1 MDGVLAPVTSPP
13 PAPVAVAAPAAS
25 TPGVRTCTDQ
35 WLRDGVQ
42 LPDAPS
48 FYSRITPAGA
58 WGTPTMVGLLQDA
71 GRHMRW
77 AMPSVSPF
85 AVGDL
90 SRPGGGPMSGHISHR
105 GGVDAD
111 VGIYKSGGVQAT
123 RQFLNFAPAELDLP
137 ATWELMRFMLSSGKV
152 DFILLDR
159 AHIARIKAWTLAQGH
174 LSAAEAERIFPPE
187 GSRDVWARTGIVR
200 HAAHHA
206 DHLHV
211 RVLCADG
218 TRSGG

>member
-1 MDGVLAPVTSPP
+1 LDGVLAPVEA
-13 PAPVAVAAPAAS
+13 PAPAFVATPAVPV

-35 WLRDGVQ
+35 WLKDGVQ
-42 LPDAPS
+42 LPDAPA
-48 FYSRITPAGA
+48 FYSRITPTGA
-58 WGTPTMVGLLQDA
+58 WGSTTLVGLLQDA

-77 AMPSVSPF
+77 AMPKVSPF

-90 SRPGGGPMSGHISHR
+90 SRQGGGPIAGHISHR

-111 VGIYKSGGVQAT
+111 VGIYKTGGVQAA
-123 RQFLNFAPAELDLP
+123 RQFLNFAPAELDLA
-137 ATWELMRFMLSSGKV
+137 ATWELMRFMLASGKV

-159 AHIARIKAWTLAQGH
+159 AHIARLKTWTLAQG
-174 LSAAEAERIFPPE
+174 LLGAEEAARIFPAE
-187 GSRDVWARTGIVR
+187 GSRDVWMRTGIVR

-211 RVLCADG
+211 RVLCSDG
-218 TRSGG
+218 TRAGG